1 MKEILNANQVV
12 ARVNQL
18 INNGKKIKVF
28 GLPYPPYKEDIIF
41 TDESQST
48 GLAMYKQ

>member
-28 GLPYPPYKEDIIF
+28 VLPYPPYK
-41 TDESQST
+41 DEF
-48 GLAMYKQ
+48 LFNY